1 LREVRAAVNRGYPDH
16 PTDTTAYGS

>member
-16 PTDTTAYGS
+16 PTDTTACGS